1 MPASSVDVLL
11 VHGDG
16 RFVAKVTGLLRKN
29 AYTVL
34 EAATPAEALAVVQG
48 NCSPRLV
55 VVDLEG
61 ASAGEVSTLVAL
73 QADAACGGT
82 ALLGLSRTG
91 RDAPRLLRVDSWL
104 LKPIEA
110 AELVEAVRRLCGPV

>member
-1 MPASSVDVLL
+1 VPASSVDVLL

-29 AYTVL
+29 AYTVI
-34 EAATPAEALAVVQG
+34 EAATPAEALDAVNG

-55 VVDLEG
+55 VVDVEG
-61 ASAGEVSTLVAL
+61 ASDGEVSTLVAL
-73 QADAACGGT
+73 QGNSACGGT
-82 ALLGLSRTG
+82 AFLGLSRTG
-91 RDAPRLLRVDSWL
+91 RDAPRLLRIDSWL

-110 AELVEAVRRLCGPV
+110 AELVEAVRRLCGPG